1 MYSVSNNRA
10 YINGSSGCYDNQIKN
25 NSVRYGRNAIA
36 NQKIYLSDLGSKIG
50 TPINFELNYQPKSTK
65 KGNVDFM
72 ALLGSAYE
80 EMGKKVS
87 ICLKEF
93 NDNLQNAFGSSEN
106 QVSIDALDINGD
118 NKIDLSE
125 YATSTLIF
133 DMLSTDS
140 QNLDFDNVDGTITNE
155 GHIASL
161 CLINKKNHEMASQ
174 IFSTVHEKFNLDNAE
189 AEFFADKNNL
199 I

>member
-93 NDNLQNAFGSSEN
+93 NDNLQNTFGTSEN

-133 DMLSTDS
+133 DMLSIDGKIILHIGS
-140 QNLDFDNVDGTITNE
+140 KEPSKEEAINRFIENFNKLDTSVPPSTLSLK
-155 GHIASL
+155 ASL
-161 CLINKKNHEMASQ
+161 AAPFLKI
-174 IFSTVHEKFNLDNAE
+174 I
-189 AEFFADKNNL
+189 
-199 I
+199 